1 MIALGGWTGCFTC
14 SATFSDK
21 NKRIEFAKS
30 TKAFIDHFQIRRNR
44 FGLGISCNKRTARTF
59 IPGSG

>member
-30 TKAFIDHFQIRRNR
+30 TKAFIDYFK
-44 FGLGISCNKRTARTF
+44 LDGIDRIGNILR
-59 IPGSG
+59 